1 MYKHI
6 EPKVTRRAMTNNHH
20 SIQEVNEIPV
30 NIYTVHFSKNY
41 KGFSNSEGSGK
52 PNMIRGGQYF
62 SRI

>member
-30 NIYTVHFSKNY
+30 NIYTVHFSKIT
-41 KGFSNSEGSGK
+41 KVSLTR
-52 PNMIRGGQYF
+52 RGPASQ
-62 SRI
+62 I